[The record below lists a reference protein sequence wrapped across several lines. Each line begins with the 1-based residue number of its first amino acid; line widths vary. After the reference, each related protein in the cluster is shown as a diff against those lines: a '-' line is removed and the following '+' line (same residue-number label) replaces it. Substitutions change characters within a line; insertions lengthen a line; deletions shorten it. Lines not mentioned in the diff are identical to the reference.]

1 MVTVASV
8 PVERPVTGADQPDRH
23 DREQPSG
30 AVGAHG
36 VLRVGGPGIALAV
49 LAPIAAV
56 ALVAFRVA
64 TEGLAAGA
72 EDPVPPVA
80 LAVATIIGGLV
91 LARRAATQRAE
102 LGPEGIRCRNLVV
115 GFDVNWDLVESVVVH
130 RRGPVQ
136 LVELHLEHL
145 RRHHRVGAA
154 TRWNGSSADAVRS
167 QLTSHPRVAERL
179 VFEDPTGTTS

>member
-1 MVTVASV
+1 M
-8 PVERPVTGADQPDRH
+8 ERPVTGADQPDRP

-49 LAPIAAV
+49 LAPIAGV

-64 TEGLAAGA
+64 TEGLTAGA

-80 LAVATIIGGLV
+80 LAVATIVGGLV
-91 LARRAATQRAE
+91 LAWRAATQRAG
-102 LGPEGIRCRNLVV
+102 LGADGIRCRNLVV
-115 GFDVNWDLVESVVVH
+115 GFEVDWDLVESVVVH

-136 LVELHLEHL
+136 LVELHLTHL

-154 TRWNGSSADAVRS
+154 TRWNGSGADDVRS
-167 QLTSHPRVAERL
+167 LLASHPPTAERL
-179 VFEDPTGTTS
+179 VVDDPAGTTS